1 MKNSS
6 RELCSCTRPRVLE
19 FLIHCA
25 QELDV
30 SPMVK
35 YSALTL
41 FAERF
46 YPSLS
51 RFQDDRIKENW
62 LLHPMT
68 ESNLQLFAL
77 TSLWISSKMHDSP
90 PLSVKCLKSF
100 GDKFIKDQHF
110 TARDLLEAEMV
121 LMQVLEFK
129 IGTLNIAFTHLEELL
144 IQLKGVAQIG
154 EYVKLGDCLDIM
166 DILYEK
172 EETMVLYNSPCS
184 LAASVLVVAYVI
196 MVPKQRWEFPILP
209 WVKFVTLCE
218 EEDILNSVRNILRQ
232 ILEPQAM

>member
-90 PLSVKCLKSF
+90 PLSVKCLKSL

-110 TARDLLEAEMV
+110 TARDLLEANSAGDGV
-121 LMQVLEFK
+121 NAG
-129 IGTLNIAFTHLEELL
+129 IGVQDWHIEHCFYTSGRTSHSIERSCSNWRICKAWRLLRYYGYTLREGGDNGSLQFSLFSCCICCCLCDHGSQTKVGVSYTSLGEVCDFVRRRGHL
-144 IQLKGVAQIG
+144 
-154 EYVKLGDCLDIM
+154 
-166 DILYEK
+166 
-172 EETMVLYNSPCS
+172 
-184 LAASVLVVAYVI
+184 
-196 MVPKQRWEFPILP
+196 
-209 WVKFVTLCE
+209 KFC
-218 EEDILNSVRNILRQ
+218 
-232 ILEPQAM
+232 